1 MQVLQ
6 IHKHRDGIEREMA
19 GIQQQQLVNDTLPA
33 SWDGS
38 SKRTAA
44 VNVEGHPRPCIDH
57 ELKDPSHQVIFVFR
71 KKMFKLISN

>member
-1 MQVLQ
+1 
-6 IHKHRDGIEREMA
+6 MA

-44 VNVEGHPRPCIDH
+44 VNVEGHPRPYIDH
-57 ELKDPSHQVIFVFR
+57 ELKDPSHQVIYLCLE